1 MPKNAAKIIALKG
14 AHPVTVL
21 DEAIDSLP
29 FDRIQCPD
37 LRAMGQLWLSLPRHE
52 GEKLPRWATFSPQM
66 AIPYLRKICVM
77 HVGDWENDEIEFTLY
92 GGHATDR
99 VGNGQRLVLEKMRED
114 PLRRPN
120 YSDIRERAGR
130 AVDHSAPQ
138 YARKTLSWDGC
149 DDVEYELLMLPFM
162 PENGFSRVLQP
173 LTSDQ
178 RPETLDGGR

>member
-1 MPKNAAKIIALKG
+1 MPQNAAKVVTLQG

-29 FDRIQCPD
+29 FDRIRCSD
-37 LRAMGQLWLSLPRHE
+37 LRALGKLWQSLARRE
-52 GEKLPRWATFSPQM
+52 GEILPRWETFSPNM
-66 AIPYLRKICVM
+66 AIPYLSKICVL

-99 VGNGQRLVLEKMRED
+99 VGNGQRLVLEKMRND
-114 PLRRPN
+114 PLRRTN
-120 YSDIRERAGR
+120 YRDIKERAGR

-149 DDVEYELLMLPFM
+149 DEVEYELLMMPFM
-162 PENGFSRVLQP
+162 PENGMSRVLQP
-173 LTSDQ
+173 LTSER
-178 RPETLDGGR
+178 RPESLMSPI